1 MADGP
6 QASERGTL
14 SAAHTPQPAA
24 RFRKLGKR
32 CFPNFRRE
40 ADALHK
46 RWEARRSRTLPLTQK
61 TGADGKVKGLTV
73 KNIPTASGI
82 FRERLAAQR
91 LRRRPAALRDLGN
104 P

>member
-46 RWEARRSRTLPLTQK
+46 RWEARRSQEMPPAGGALPHCVRPAPL
-61 TGADGKVKGLTV
+61 ADGFYEPG
-73 KNIPTASGI
+73 
-82 FRERLAAQR
+82 
-91 LRRRPAALRDLGN
+91 
-104 P
+104 

>member
-24 RFRKLGKR
+24 RF
-32 CFPNFRRE
+32 RE

-104 P
+104 L

>member
-14 SAAHTPQPAA
+14 SAAHKPQPAA
-24 RFRKLGKR
+24 RFRKSGKR
-32 CFPNFRRE
+32 CFPDFRRE

-61 TGADGKVKGLTV
+61 TGANGKGKGLTV
-73 KNIPTASGI
+73 NSFPAVSGI
-82 FRERLAAQR
+82 LQLSSGPPRFY
-91 LRRRPAALRDLGN
+91 RRPAALRDLGN